1 VNVMSLVNDD
11 FLIAQLSKLDLCW
24 IRKDKFAIAE
34 ETTNCLATSAL
45 IFSNIEQTKGK
56 ENILIS
62 VNIVHV

>member
-1 VNVMSLVNDD
+1 MSLVNDD

-24 IRKDKFAIAE
+24 IRKDKFAIA